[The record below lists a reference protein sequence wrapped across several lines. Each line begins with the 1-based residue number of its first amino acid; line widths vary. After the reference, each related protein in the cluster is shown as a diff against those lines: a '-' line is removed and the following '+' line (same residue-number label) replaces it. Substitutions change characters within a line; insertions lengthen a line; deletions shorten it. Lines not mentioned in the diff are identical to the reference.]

1 MSNWENGKSYPDL
14 QNLLML
20 SKSLQVPLEQLIA
33 EDIPK
38 MTLIIKDEEI
48 KQCDRNTHIMLFGTL
63 LIAISIY
70 PIMSWLGWWGYGPV
84 TILWLIIMCSALR
97 IERFKKTYDVQTYR

>member
-1 MSNWENGKSYPDL
+1 
-14 QNLLML
+14 ML

-70 PIMSWLGWWGYGPV
+70 PTNVLVRLVGIWSGCYLMV
-84 TILWLIIMCSALR
+84 DNHA
-97 IERFKKTYDVQTYR
+97 

>member
-1 MSNWENGKSYPDL
+1 M

-63 LIAISIY
+63 LIAISI
-70 PIMSWLGWWGYGPV
+70 
-84 TILWLIIMCSALR
+84 
-97 IERFKKTYDVQTYR
+97 

>member
-1 MSNWENGKSYPDL
+1 M
-14 QNLLML
+14 ML
-20 SKSLQVPLEQLIA
+20 SKSLQVPLEQLIT

-48 KQCDRNTHIMLFGTL
+48 KQCDRDTHIMLFGTL

-70 PIMSWLGWWGYGPV
+70 LIMSWLGWWGYGPV
-84 TILWLIIMCSALR
+84 AILWLIIMRSALR